1 MPTMLT
7 VVQPPSHLSQ
17 YIICFWFGRIENST
31 TAFTHLQH
39 ATTTPHL
46 LFHLDGLFTEVESK
60 QNIFHAGIYGHSINP
75 KRYVTTSTQPSI
87 FGIQLY
93 PSAMSSLFGIP
104 ASEITNQ
111 AIELKALSGNNGV
124 WLMEKIFEANT
135 LLEIVQHSIQFFEQ
149 CLHGHALEDN
159 KAIYSLMHVIKQSN
173 GNISSTA
180 MQDHACM
187 SERQLQRK
195 FKQITGFTPKMY
207 SKIVRFESF
216 LERFAC
222 SPNKL
227 TDIATEF
234 GYYDQA
240 HCNHDFKTFTGLSP
254 LQYTAFY
261 ADQNF

>member
-1 MPTMLT
+1 MLN
-7 VVQPPSHLSQ
+7 VVQPPPHLSQ
-17 YIICFWFGRIENST
+17 YIICFWFGRIENT
-31 TAFTHLQH
+31 TTSFTHLQH

-46 LFHLDGLFTEVESK
+46 LFHLDGLFTEMESK
-60 QNIFHAGIYGHSINP
+60 QNIFHAGIYGHSIEP

-104 ASEITNQ
+104 ASEITNH
-111 AIELKALSGNNGV
+111 AIDLKTLSGSNGV
-124 WLMEKIFEANT
+124 WLMERIFEANT
-135 LLEIVQHSIQFFEQ
+135 QQEIVQHTTRFFEQ
-149 CLHGHALEDN
+149 ALRENEGDGN
-159 KAIYSLMHVIKQSN
+159 KAIHSLMHVIKKTN

-195 FKQITGFTPKMY
+195 FKLLTGFTPKMY

-222 SPNKL
+222 SPHKL
-227 TDIATEF
+227 IDIATDF

-240 HCNHDFKTFTGLSP
+240 HCNHDFKSFTGLSP
-254 LQYTAFY
+254 SQYMAFY
-261 ADQNF
+261 AGQEF